1 MGLFSH
7 EGTQNNV
14 ETSEDELYKKALSE
28 LTESMKRG
36 ASDYSTPGALLLHHD
51 FQEQNQKLDK
61 IIELLESK

>member
-7 EGTQNNV
+7 EDTKKNMK
-14 ETSEDELYKKALSE
+14 TSEDELYKKALSE

-36 ASDYSTPGALLLHHD
+36 ASDYSTPGAILLHHD
-51 FQEQNQKLDK
+51 LQEQNKKLDK

>member
-36 ASDYSTPGALLLHHD
+36 ASDYW
-51 FQEQNQKLDK
+51 
-61 IIELLESK
+61 

>member
-36 ASDYSTPGALLLHHD
+36 ASDYSTPGAILLHHD
-51 FQEQNQKLDK
+51 LQEQHTKLEK

>member
-51 FQEQNQKLDK
+51 LQEQNKKLDK